1 MCGCAQD
8 WHAEDML
15 RIVLFIVWL
24 LLSAWLVI
32 WVGEG
37 LLGVDQRH
45 SILPFAG
52 EDTLGGPILIGVA
65 WGILLTFGGMLSG
78 SMRGK
83 TVRGETHIGVGTIV
97 EITRT
102 GLTVNDVPQYD
113 LFVRVTPSTSEE
125 FIARMRMLVD
135 AAEIA
140 ALQVGLPVPVRYSLT
155 DQDTVEL
162 ADLSDPTVRD
172 AMLQWRIDRGLIDP
186 RQVRART
193 TGTQVPASVLE
204 VKPTGRRREGQS
216 ELALRVLMAP
226 EGAST
231 WEADTTVFVY
241 PQAIPHLQVGAPIW
255 AFYRREDPQTV
266 AVTVEKE
273 AGR

>member
-1 MCGCAQD
+1 
-8 WHAEDML
+8 ML
-15 RIVLFIVWL
+15 RIVFLVVWL

-37 LLGVDQRH
+37 LFGVDQRH

-52 EDTLGGPILIGVA
+52 EDTLGGPIIIGVA
-65 WGILLTFGGMLSG
+65 WGLLLTFGGMLSG
-78 SMRGK
+78 LARRR
-83 TVRGETHIGVGTIV
+83 TPRGEAQIGVGTIV
-97 EITRT
+97 EVTRT
-102 GLTVNDVPQYD
+102 GMTVNDVPQYD
-113 LFVRVTPSTSEE
+113 LFIRVNPSAADD
-125 FIARMRMLVD
+125 FIGQLRTLVQPTD
-135 AAEIA
+135 LAT
-140 ALQVGLPVPVRYSLT
+140 LQVGLPVPVRYSVT

-162 ADLSDPTVRD
+162 ADLSDPAVRD

-193 TGTQVPASVLE
+193 SGTQVPASVLE
-204 VKPTGRRREGQS
+204 VRPTGRRREGQS

-226 EGAST
+226 EGAAT

-241 PQAIPHLQVGAPIW
+241 PQAIPHLQVGAPVW

-266 AVTVEKE
+266 AVTIEKE
-273 AGR
+273 TAR

>member
-1 MCGCAQD
+1 MVEAPRY
-8 WHAEDML
+8 AEAML
-15 RIVLFIVWL
+15 RVIFAVVWL
-24 LLSAWLVI
+24 LLSAWLLI

-52 EDTLGGPILIGVA
+52 EDTLGGPIIIGVA
-65 WGILLTFGGMLSG
+65 WGLLLTFGGMLSG
-78 SMRGK
+78 LGRRK
-83 TVRGETHIGVGTIV
+83 RVRGDARIGVGTIV
-97 EITRT
+97 EVSRT

-113 LFVRVTPSTSEE
+113 LYIRVSPSGGED
-125 FIARMRMLVD
+125 FIGQLRMLVD
-135 AAEIA
+135 GADLAT
-140 ALQVGLPVPVRYSLT
+140 LQVGLPLPVRYSLT

-162 ADLSDPTVRD
+162 ADLADPAVRE
-172 AMLQWRIDRGLIDP
+172 ALLQWRIEHGLIDP
-186 RQVRART
+186 SQVRART
-193 TGTQVPASVLE
+193 SGIQVPASVLS
-204 VKPTGRRREGQS
+204 VRPTGRRREGQS

-241 PQAIPHLQVGAPIW
+241 PQAIPHLQVGAPVW
-255 AFYRREDPQTV
+255 AFYRREDPRTV
-266 AVTVEKE
+266 AVTIEQE